1 MADSDLEPLRSG
13 AAALP
18 SSSDPGSPYTPR
30 GNRVRELLRNLDRR
44 LSSRGRHG
52 HADGGAASPAAGE
65 TGTPR
70 REEESDELG
79 DGAPPE
85 WALLLVGCL
94 LGLATGICVAAFNRG
109 VSERSAWRKKRFFL
123 SSVLFCC
130 YTRSYSTEISRFSK
144 YEIYSHLLIVNVS
157 GNLLCQSVATI

>member
-18 SSSDPGSPYTPR
+18 SSSDPESPYTPR

-44 LSSRGRHG
+44 LSSRGRHN
-52 HADGGAASPAAGE
+52 HADGGAASPAEA
-65 TGTPR
+65 GTPR

-94 LGLATGICVAAFNRG
+94 LGLATGIFVAVFNRG
-109 VSERSAWRKKRFFL
+109 VSCEICVGREAFFL
-123 SSVLFCC
+123 SSILLPDACGNI
-130 YTRSYSTEISRFSK
+130 YYSA
-144 YEIYSHLLIVNVS
+144 EIYRLSMKFTLIF
-157 GNLLCQSVATI
+157 LR

>member
-18 SSSDPGSPYTPR
+18 SSSDPESPYTPR

-44 LSSRGRHG
+44 LSNRGRRNS
-52 HADGGAASPAAGE
+52 ADGGAASPVAGE

-109 VSERSAWRKKRFFL
+109 VSERSAWNKKRFLYIVQF
-123 SSVLFCC
+123 C
-130 YTRSYSTEISRFSK
+130 YTVPARTYNFLLRSISFPSTKFTLVFR
-144 YEIYSHLLIVNVS
+144 
-157 GNLLCQSVATI
+157 

>member
-1 MADSDLEPLRSG
+1 MAHSDLEPLRSG

-18 SSSDPGSPYTPR
+18 SSSDPDSPTTPR
-30 GNRVRELLRNLDRR
+30 RNRVRELLRNLDRR
-44 LSSRGRHG
+44 LSSRGRHNHVDSG
-52 HADGGAASPAAGE
+52 PASPTAAGE
-65 TGTPR
+65 AGAPR

-109 VSERSAWRKKRFFL
+109 VSKRSACRKNALFISSSKRFL
-123 SSVLFCC
+123 VGEIVFCRDL
-130 YTRSYSTEISRFSK
+130 YAWQ
-144 YEIYSHLLIVNVS
+144 V
-157 GNLLCQSVATI
+157 Q